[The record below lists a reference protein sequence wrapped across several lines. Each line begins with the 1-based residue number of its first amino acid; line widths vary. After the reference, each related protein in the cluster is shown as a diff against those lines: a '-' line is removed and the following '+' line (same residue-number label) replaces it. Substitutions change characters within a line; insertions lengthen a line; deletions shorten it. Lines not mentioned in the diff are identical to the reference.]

1 MYKQIFYTNV
11 LHLLQ
16 QRGLSKQSLARDS
29 GVSGSFLSDL
39 TNGKGNPSLEV
50 MVKIADALAVPLDWL
65 LTTHDLGES
74 ADKTLGWPTGQPAG
88 LPEGYERVIAVLPKI
103 FASQVRKWD
112 AYYQLELQKEQQ
124 SAKKRHKKGKKGQ

>member
-11 LHLLQ
+11 LRVLQ
-16 QRGLSKQSLARDS
+16 QQGLSKQSLARDS

-50 MVKIADALAVPLDWL
+50 MVKIADALGVPLDWL

-74 ADKTLGWPTGQPAG
+74 VDKSLARPMRQPDG

-112 AYYQLELQKEQQ
+112 AYYQTELQK
-124 SAKKRHKKGKKGQ
+124 AKRARKKKGK

>member
-11 LHLLQ
+11 LRLLQ
-16 QRGLSKQSLARDS
+16 QQGLSKQTLARHS

-50 MVKIADALAVPLDWL
+50 MVKIADALGVPLDWL
-65 LTTHDLGES
+65 LTTHDLGEL
-74 ADKTLGWPTGQPAG
+74 ADKSLERPARQPNG

-112 AYYQLELQKEQQ
+112 AYYQIELQKEQR
-124 SAKKRHKKGKKGQ
+124 AAKKGKKRR